1 MADQTQYAMCAA
13 AIDKGEF
20 IPITI
25 GTQHY
30 DTFLQLEEE
39 FGEGIGIPIQKKL
52 CKYFAQG
59 TNFTGITDETD
70 RKQVAEFLDRRIK
83 ILEDG
88 GVTKGNISFR
98 GSAKRSLIDQLKD
111 VIQKLGLPSDAAKA
125 TSAASVVA
133 DKTGPKRPVKKEDI
147 ANQLFMALYK
157 VANLKGKEVQVDDR
171 WDGIMELIDSMAP
184 DEAIR
189 NSADLKRARQEAEK
203 KANPNSLEKY
213 ISGKPDMPSKT
224 PQTDKVNI
232 DLIKLYTLF
241 KTGAFIDKK
250 TGTPLDLSRSITAFQ
265 DQPIIIESMF
275 LYQRTIMRFF
285 RARYLEVIKQ
295 FNDFLS
301 QRMDINKYPENLM
314 IKLVFIMFNLSR
326 YVFTDEYSRLY
337 NIFPKKQGLLR
348 FKLSDDS
355 FFKTTKEYEGV
366 FKLIE
371 DFNGYI
377 TDQQITNETGA
388 ITAVAKDSLNYQL
401 LHLHTRTPYAPNRTK
416 PIMQLICGKYI
427 NINKETLKS
436 RIGKIT
442 NISPEDQKDLIKN
455 ITNFFED
462 DSIYII
468 YQETPIN
475 LITPKL
481 DEKKERRILQL
492 SELQCIMGKIT
503 EKLGTE
509 DDDTKTIP
517 IDFKKII
524 PKLEKN
530 NTFSDFGISLRKEP
544 FNLVNSITQMTG
556 TLLNAVYLDQKL
568 KAIRKSKQVKRLF
581 V

>member
-1 MADQTQYAMCAA
+1 MADETQYAMCKE
-13 AIDKGEF
+13 AIKKGEF

-25 GTQHY
+25 GTRHY
-30 DTFLQLEEE
+30 DTFLQLEDE
-39 FGEGIGIPIQKKL
+39 FGEGIDVSIQKKL

-59 TNFTGITDETD
+59 TDFTGITDETD
-70 RKQVAEFLDRRIK
+70 RKKVAEFLGRRIK

-88 GVTKGNISFR
+88 GETKRNISFR
-98 GSAKRSLIDQLKD
+98 GKWKRDFIDELNDIIK
-111 VIQKLGLPSDAAKA
+111 KLATPSDAAKA

-133 DKTGPKRPVKKEDI
+133 EKTGPKRSVNKEEV
-147 ANQLFMALYK
+147 ARQLFTALYK
-157 VANLKGKEVQVDDR
+157 VANLKGKDVQVDSR

-184 DEAIR
+184 DEALR
-189 NSADLKRARQEAEK
+189 NSADLRRAEKEADK

-213 ISGKPDMPSKT
+213 ISGATEAPSKT
-224 PQTDKVNI
+224 PQSDKTNI

-241 KTGAFIDKK
+241 KTGAFINKS
-250 TGTPLDLSRSITAFQ
+250 GAPMNLSSSISTFEN
-265 DQPIIIESMF
+265 QPMIIESMF

-295 FNDFLS
+295 FNDFLR
-301 QRMDINKYPENLM
+301 QRMDINNYPENLM

-348 FKLSDDS
+348 FNLSDTS
-355 FFKTTKEYEGV
+355 FFKTTREYQGV

-371 DFNGYI
+371 DYNGYI

-401 LHLHTRTPYAPNRTK
+401 LHLHTRTPSAPNRTK
-416 PIMQLICGKYI
+416 PIMQLICGKNI
-427 NINKETLKS
+427 NINKETLRS

-442 NISPEDQKDLIKN
+442 NISSDEQKDLIQS
-455 ITNFFED
+455 ITNFFDD

-475 LITPKL
+475 LITQKQ
-481 DEKKERRILQL
+481 DETKDRKILQL
-492 SELQCIMGKIT
+492 SELQCIMGIIT
-503 EKLGTE
+503 DKLGAE
-509 DDDTKTIP
+509 DDDTKP
-517 IDFKKII
+517 VSIDSKKII

-530 NTFSDFGISLRKEP
+530 NTFSDFGIRLRKEP

-556 TLLNAVYLDQKL
+556 TLLNAVYLDNKL
-568 KAIRKSKQVKRLF
+568 KAIRKSEQTKRIF